1 MKQNLVSIPL
11 LIGLLSFVIP
21 ASYANPFTPS
31 YTDTAF
37 YYNEKGDV
45 IGMDLDAKE
54 KMSYVI
60 KTKRTSGNIY
70 GGMEQQSSDYE
81 PADVNSISRKD
92 YNKVEKLIRSGKTDH
107 EFVRNNVVRIL
118 NKETFRLI
126 RNNIKDD
133 GKGDVTAANNK
144 EYGGFINKKGLLADT
159 TSGDVVDPCTLHGAH
174 IALAGFGRYEYHSHP
189 SGSRK
194 NATPQDITE
203 KVTMTGSR
211 TQFGDKSETF
221 YFIQG
226 PSKTDQESIRKG
238 NWGYVFGMEDKRIY
252 VYNHNGVVATLSFK
266 AFER

>member
-1 MKQNLVSIPL
+1 MKQNLLSIPL
-11 LIGLLSFVIP
+11 LIGLLIFV
-21 ASYANPFTPS
+21 SLPS
-31 YTDTAF
+31 YPNSVIHSFSDTAF
-37 YYNEKGDV
+37 YYNERGDV
-45 IGMDLDAKE
+45 IGMDLNVTE
-54 KMSYVI
+54 KVSYVI

-70 GGMEQQSSDYE
+70 GGMVQQSADYE
-81 PADVNSISRKD
+81 PADVNSISRKE

-126 RNNIKDD
+126 RSNIKDD
-133 GKGDVTAANNK
+133 GKGDVTATNNK
-144 EYGGFINKKGLLADT
+144 EYGGFVKNDLVADT
-159 TSGDVVDPCTLHGAH
+159 TSGSVVDPCTLHGAH
-174 IALAGFGRYEYHSHP
+174 IELAGMGKYEYHSHP

-194 NATPQDITE
+194 NAPPQDITE

-266 AFER
+266 VFER